1 MGKYGEAAVRAVLL
15 LNSGKAACPDEAWE
29 TATSELFGKGTFSQS
44 KGCPRL
50 AFLGLCEAGLVKG
63 VNSSQRMKNSK
74 NKKYAI
80 EAVAL
85 LWQDPELASNK

>member
-74 NKKYAI
+74 NKCT
-80 EAVAL
+80 
-85 LWQDPELASNK
+85 